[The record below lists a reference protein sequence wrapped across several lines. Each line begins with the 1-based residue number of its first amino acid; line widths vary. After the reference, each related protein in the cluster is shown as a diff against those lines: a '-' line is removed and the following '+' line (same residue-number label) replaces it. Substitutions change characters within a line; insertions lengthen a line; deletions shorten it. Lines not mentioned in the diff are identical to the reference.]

1 MQAGE
6 KNTFLKYL
14 LEQKLYIDMWDGD
27 SLLLI
32 GSTSTPLKYL
42 LRQSKP
48 SVQVSQELDIV
59 FTEYSEDHPML
70 AGDLTNT
77 GLPTGV
83 KVSLKAKLC
92 LRMGNVGF
100 IPETNMERLEELSKS
115 VQSIVLHPHS
125 DTTATDRCKP
135 SLKTTAKLL
144 SDCDAELA
152 SVLLTRKPNTL
163 GRSDKMKKENENNQR
178 KRYGFR
184 SIKFEIFSLF
194 INN

>member
-6 KNTFLKYL
+6 KATFLQYL

-48 SVQVSQELDIV
+48 AVQVSQELDVV
-59 FTEYSEDHPML
+59 FTEYAEDHPTL
-70 AGDLTNT
+70 AGDLANT
-77 GLPTGV
+77 GLPSGI

-100 IPETNMERLEELSKS
+100 VPETNLEKLEELTKS
-115 VQSIVLHPHS
+115 LKTSVVLQPRS
-125 DTTATDRCKP
+125 TMIEKGNIDRLKP
-135 SLKTTAKLL
+135 SLKATAKLM
-144 SDCDAELA
+144 SDCDSELA
-152 SVLLTRKPNTL
+152 SVLLSRKPDTV
-163 GRSDKMKKENENNQR
+163 GRSEKMKKDHVDSAR
-178 KRYGFR
+178 KRY
-184 SIKFEIFSLF
+184 
-194 INN
+194 